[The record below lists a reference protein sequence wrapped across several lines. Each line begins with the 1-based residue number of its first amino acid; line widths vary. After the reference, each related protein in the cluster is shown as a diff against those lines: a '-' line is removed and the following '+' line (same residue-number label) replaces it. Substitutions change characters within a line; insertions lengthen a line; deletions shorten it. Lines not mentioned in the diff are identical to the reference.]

1 MMDMME
7 LAGLIVS
14 PEEWL
19 VFQEAIRLLER
30 DDYAGFYGKFPGV
43 VQRVLFI
50 DNREEFLDFA
60 GENALDRE
68 CVCAALLC
76 ERGYGLSVGGYEE
89 DLTPALTG
97 FLQARGA
104 AFPEVLE
111 IIRREKIY
119 TDCADFDNFKKSLTE
134 VNQVLDSRGLRLAVW
149 EDCVYCD
156 CEYTLLLLK
165 KELAEQTAR
174 WQSENFEIYL

>member
-1 MMDMME
+1 MRIM
-7 LAGLIVS
+7 G
-14 PEEWL
+14 
-19 VFQEAIRLLER
+19 
-30 DDYAGFYGKFPGV
+30 
-43 VQRVLFI
+43 
-50 DNREEFLDFA
+50 LDFGSKTVGVA
-60 GENALDRE
+60 VSDS
-68 CVCAALLC
+68 LLVTAQ
-76 ERGYGLSVGGYEE
+76 G
-89 DLTPALTG
+89 
-97 FLQARGA
+97 
-104 AFPEVLE
+104 LE